1 MMRLLEGGNVFKDAD
16 GNPLTQRINQADVP
30 ATIRWVE
37 KVTGIKFPQA
47 RWLGSTGRKATS
59 GDLDLAVDV
68 NKVSKEALA
77 ALLTQFIQK
86 QKQDP
91 REWVKKGGEV
101 HLRTPIA
108 GDAKNGFVQTDFM
121 FFPNL
126 DWGTFYYGGAE
137 NSAYKGMNRNVLMSS
152 IAKQA
157 GLKVGANGMISR
169 TTNQLVD
176 GGQDPDYVA
185 QVLLGPKATRDNLR
199 NVESIYA
206 ALARDPKRDAK
217 LADFR
222 EYLAREGLEEPSLR
236 EESDV
241 SFMARLRD
249 RIVNQGM
256 YKLIEST
263 DLAEAEVK
271 GGKAKGIEHLEDLVF
286 RKGSRGI
293 REALAIVDAVG
304 QDPATTTVKW
314 DGKPAIIFG
323 RKPDGSFVLTDV
335 AGFTAKGYDGLFT
348 SPRQIAQQMAAR
360 DAAAEA
366 RGGAATR
373 TQQLTP
379 IYAELWS
386 RLEAA
391 VPKNFRGY
399 IHGDLLYMNTPPLE
413 AGNYVFTPNTIQ
425 YRIPAASEV
434 GKRIGASE
442 QGVAVHTYYDEPG
455 GAKQPVTPALMSKL
469 KPVPGLLL
477 IEPVTPQ
484 QPVKAASA
492 KIKALKQLVA
502 QHGAKID
509 QLFNPAELRQLQ
521 ITDLPALCVDYINS
535 IVANPNV
542 TGFENL
548 LPGFGE
554 FLQNKVSPRKYNN
567 IVEYLQSPR
576 SNMEGISA
584 AFSAFVL
591 LHDIKTDLQ
600 QGLDLQHPGQ
610 EGWVF
615 STPAGVAKA
624 VNRFDF
630 SRANRARNNPTQ
642 T

>member
-1 MMRLLEGGNVFKDAD
+1 MIKLIEGGNVFKDAD
-16 GNPLTQRINQADVP
+16 GTPLTQRINQADVP
-30 ATIRWVE
+30 ATIKWVE
-37 KVTGIKFPQA
+37 KVTGIKFPQE

-59 GDLDLAVDV
+59 GDLDLAVDI
-68 NKVSKEALA
+68 NQISKEDLA
-77 ALLTQFIQK
+77 ALLTQFVQK
-86 QKQDP
+86 NKQDP
-91 REWVKKGGEV
+91 RTFVKKGGEV

-108 GDAKNGFVQTDFM
+108 GDVKNGFVQTDFM

-157 GLKVGANGMISR
+157 GLKVGANGMFSR

-176 GGQDPDYVA
+176 GGMDPDYVA
-185 QVLLGPKATRDNLR
+185 QVLLGPRATRDNLR
-199 NVESIYA
+199 NVESIYS
-206 ALARDPKRDAK
+206 ALVRDPQRDAK

-222 EYLAREGLEEPSLR
+222 EYLSREGLEEPTLK

-256 YKLIEST
+256 YKLIEDT
-263 DLAEAEVK
+263 MLTEDEVK

-293 REALAIVDAVG
+293 REALAIVAAVG
-304 QDPATTTVKW
+304 QDPSTTTVKW

-323 RKPDGSFVLTDV
+323 RKADGTFILTDV
-335 AGFTAKGYDGLFT
+335 AGFTAKGYDGLFS
-348 SPRQIAQQMAAR
+348 SPQKIAQQMAAR
-360 DAAAEA
+360 DAAAA
-366 RGGAATR
+366 AKGNAATR

-379 IYAELWS
+379 IYAQLWPK
-386 RLEAA
+386 LEASL
-391 VPKNFRGY
+391 PKNFRGY
-399 IHGDLLYMNTPPLE
+399 IQGDLLYMSTPTLE
-413 AGNYVFTPNTIQ
+413 AGNYVFMPNTIE

-434 GKRIGASE
+434 GRRIGASE
-442 QGVAVHTYYDEPG
+442 EGVAVHTYYDEPG
-455 GAKQPVTPALMSKL
+455 APKQPVTPGLMGKL
-469 KPVPGLLL
+469 KSVPGLLL
-477 IEPVTPQ
+477 IEPVIPQ
-484 QPVKAASA
+484 KPVKPQSN
-492 KIKALKQLVA
+492 KIKALKQLLS
-502 QHGAKID
+502 QHGAQID

-548 LPGFGE
+548 LPGFGQY
-554 FLQNKVSPRKYNN
+554 LQNKVSPRKYNN

-576 SNMEGISA
+576 SNTEGISA

-630 SRANRARNNPTQ
+630 SRANRAKNNPA
-642 T
+642 

>member
-1 MMRLLEGGNVFKDAD
+1 MIKLIEGGNVFKDAD
-16 GNPLTQRINQADVP
+16 GTPLTQRINQADVP
-30 ATIRWVE
+30 ATIKWVE
-37 KVTGIKFPQA
+37 KVTGIKFPPE

-59 GDLDLAVDV
+59 GDLDLAVDI
-68 NKVSKEALA
+68 NQISKEDLA
-77 ALLTQFIQK
+77 ALLTQFVQK
-86 QKQDP
+86 NKQDP
-91 REWVKKGGEV
+91 RTFVKKGGEV

-108 GDAKNGFVQTDFM
+108 GDVKNGFVQTDFM

-157 GLKVGANGMISR
+157 GLKVGANGMFSR

-176 GGQDPDYVA
+176 GGMDPDYVA
-185 QVLLGPKATRDNLR
+185 QVLLGPRATRDNLR
-199 NVESIYA
+199 NVESIYS
-206 ALARDPKRDAK
+206 ALARDPQRDAK

-222 EYLAREGLEEPSLR
+222 EYLSREGIEEPTLK

-256 YKLIEST
+256 YKLIEDT
-263 DLAEAEVK
+263 MLTEDEVK

-293 REALAIVDAVG
+293 REALAIVAAVG
-304 QDPATTTVKW
+304 QDPSTTTVKW

-323 RKPDGSFVLTDV
+323 RKADGTFILTDV
-335 AGFTAKGYDGLFT
+335 AGFTAKGYDGLFS
-348 SPRQIAQQMAAR
+348 SPQKIAQQMAAR
-360 DAAAEA
+360 DAAAA
-366 RGGAATR
+366 AKGNAATR

-379 IYAELWS
+379 IYAQLWPK
-386 RLEAA
+386 LEASL
-391 VPKNFRGY
+391 PKNFRGY
-399 IHGDLLYMNTPPLE
+399 IQGDLLYMSTPTLE
-413 AGNYVFTPNTIQ
+413 AGNYVFMPNTIE

-434 GKRIGASE
+434 GRRIGASE
-442 QGVAVHTYYDEPG
+442 EGVAVHTYYDEPG
-455 GAKQPVTPALMSKL
+455 APKQPVTPGLMGKL
-469 KPVPGLLL
+469 KSVPGLLL
-477 IEPVTPQ
+477 IEPVIPQ
-484 QPVKAASA
+484 KPVKPQSN
-492 KIKALKQLVA
+492 KIKALKQLLS
-502 QHGAKID
+502 QHGAQID

-548 LPGFGE
+548 LPGFGQY
-554 FLQNKVSPRKYNN
+554 LQNKVSPRKYNN

-576 SNMEGISA
+576 SNTEGISA

-630 SRANRARNNPTQ
+630 SRANRAKNNPA
-642 T
+642 

>member
-1 MMRLLEGGNVFKDAD
+1 MIKLIEGGNVFKDAD
-16 GNPLTQRINQADVP
+16 GTPLTQRINQADVP
-30 ATIRWVE
+30 ATIKWVE
-37 KVTGIKFPQA
+37 KVTGIKFPPE

-59 GDLDLAVDV
+59 GDLDLAVDI
-68 NKVSKEALA
+68 NQISKEDLA
-77 ALLTQFIQK
+77 ALLTQFVQK
-86 QKQDP
+86 NKQDP
-91 REWVKKGGEV
+91 RTFVKKGGEV

-108 GDAKNGFVQTDFM
+108 GDVKNGFVQTDFM

-157 GLKVGANGMISR
+157 GLKVGANGMFSR

-176 GGQDPDYVA
+176 GGMDPDYVA
-185 QVLLGPKATRDNLR
+185 QVLLGPRATRDNLR
-199 NVESIYA
+199 NVESIYS
-206 ALARDPKRDAK
+206 ALVRDPQRDAK

-222 EYLAREGLEEPSLR
+222 EYLSREGLEEPTLK

-256 YKLIEST
+256 YKLIEDT
-263 DLAEAEVK
+263 MLTEDEVK

-293 REALAIVDAVG
+293 REALAIVAAVG
-304 QDPATTTVKW
+304 QDPSTTTVKW

-323 RKPDGSFVLTDV
+323 RKADGTFILTDV
-335 AGFTAKGYDGLFT
+335 AGFTAKGYDGLFS
-348 SPRQIAQQMAAR
+348 SPQKIAQQMAAR
-360 DAAAEA
+360 DAAAA
-366 RGGAATR
+366 AKGNAATR

-379 IYAELWS
+379 IYAQLWPK
-386 RLEAA
+386 LEASL
-391 VPKNFRGY
+391 PKNFRGY
-399 IHGDLLYMNTPPLE
+399 IQGDLLYMSTPTLE
-413 AGNYVFTPNTIQ
+413 AGNYVFMPNTIE

-434 GKRIGASE
+434 GRRIGASE
-442 QGVAVHTYYDEPG
+442 EGVAVHTYYDEPG
-455 GAKQPVTPALMSKL
+455 APKQPVTPGLMGKL
-469 KPVPGLLL
+469 KSVPGLLL
-477 IEPVTPQ
+477 IEPVIPQ
-484 QPVKAASA
+484 KPVKPQSN
-492 KIKALKQLVA
+492 KIKALKQLLS
-502 QHGAKID
+502 QHGAQID

-548 LPGFGE
+548 LPGFGQY
-554 FLQNKVSPRKYNN
+554 LQNKVSPRKYNN

-576 SNMEGISA
+576 SNTEGISA

-600 QGLDLQHPGQ
+600 QGLDLQHHGQ

-630 SRANRARNNPTQ
+630 SRANRAKNNPA
-642 T
+642 

>member
-1 MMRLLEGGNVFKDAD
+1 MIKLIEGGNVFKDAD
-16 GNPLTQRINQADVP
+16 GTPLTQRINQADVP
-30 ATIRWVE
+30 ATIKWVE
-37 KVTGIKFPQA
+37 KVTGIKFPPE

-59 GDLDLAVDV
+59 GDLDLAVDI
-68 NKVSKEALA
+68 NQISKEDLA
-77 ALLTQFIQK
+77 ALLTQFVQK
-86 QKQDP
+86 NKQDP
-91 REWVKKGGEV
+91 RTFVKKGGEV

-108 GDAKNGFVQTDFM
+108 GNVKNGFVQTDFM

-157 GLKVGANGMISR
+157 GLKVGANGMFSR

-176 GGQDPDYVA
+176 GGMDPDYVA
-185 QVLLGPKATRDNLR
+185 QVLLGPRATRDNLR
-199 NVESIYA
+199 NVESIYS
-206 ALARDPKRDAK
+206 ALARDPQRDAK

-222 EYLAREGLEEPSLR
+222 EYLSREGLEEPTLK

-256 YKLIEST
+256 YKLIEDT
-263 DLAEAEVK
+263 MLTEDEVK

-293 REALAIVDAVG
+293 REALAIVAAVG
-304 QDPATTTVKW
+304 QDPSTTTVKW

-323 RKPDGSFVLTDV
+323 RKADGTFILTDV
-335 AGFTAKGYDGLFT
+335 AGFTAKGYDGLFS
-348 SPRQIAQQMAAR
+348 SPQKIAQQMAAR
-360 DAAAEA
+360 DAAAA
-366 RGGAATR
+366 AKGNAATR

-379 IYAELWS
+379 IYSQLWPK
-386 RLEAA
+386 LEASL
-391 VPKNFRGY
+391 PKNFRGY
-399 IHGDLLYMNTPPLE
+399 IQGDLLYMSTPTLE
-413 AGNYVFTPNTIQ
+413 AGNYVFMPNTIE

-434 GKRIGASE
+434 GRRIGASE
-442 QGVAVHTYYDEPG
+442 EGVAVHTYYDEPG
-455 GAKQPVTPALMSKL
+455 APKQPVTPGLMGKL
-469 KPVPGLLL
+469 KSVPGLLL
-477 IEPVTPQ
+477 IEPVIPQ
-484 QPVKAASA
+484 KPVKPQST
-492 KIKALKQLVA
+492 KIKALKQLLS
-502 QHGAKID
+502 QHGAQID

-548 LPGFGE
+548 LSGFGAY
-554 FLQNKVSPRKYNN
+554 LQNKVSPRKYNN

-576 SNMEGISA
+576 SNTDGISA

-630 SRANRARNNPTQ
+630 SRANRAKNNPA
-642 T
+642 

>member
-1 MMRLLEGGNVFKDAD
+1 MIKLIEGGNVFKDAD
-16 GNPLTQRINQADVP
+16 GTPLTQRINQADVP
-30 ATIRWVE
+30 ATIKWVE
-37 KVTGIKFPQA
+37 KVTGIKFPQE

-59 GDLDLAVDV
+59 GDLDLAVDI
-68 NKVSKEALA
+68 NQISKEDLA
-77 ALLTQFIQK
+77 ALLTQFVQK
-86 QKQDP
+86 NKQDP
-91 REWVKKGGEV
+91 RTFVKKGGEV

-108 GDAKNGFVQTDFM
+108 GDVKNGFVQTDFM

-157 GLKVGANGMISR
+157 GLKVGANGMFSR

-176 GGQDPDYVA
+176 GGMDPDYVA
-185 QVLLGPKATRDNLR
+185 QVLLGPRATRDNLR
-199 NVESIYA
+199 NVESIYS
-206 ALARDPKRDAK
+206 ALVRDPQRDAK

-222 EYLAREGLEEPSLR
+222 EYLSREGLEEPTLK

-256 YKLIEST
+256 YKLIEDT
-263 DLAEAEVK
+263 MLTEDEVK

-293 REALAIVDAVG
+293 REALAIVAAVG
-304 QDPATTTVKW
+304 QDPSTTTVKW

-323 RKPDGSFVLTDV
+323 RKADGTFILTDV
-335 AGFTAKGYDGLFT
+335 AGFTAKGYDGLFS
-348 SPRQIAQQMAAR
+348 SPQKIAQQMAAR
-360 DAAAEA
+360 DAAAA
-366 RGGAATR
+366 AKGNAATR

-379 IYAELWS
+379 IYAQLWPK
-386 RLEAA
+386 LEASL
-391 VPKNFRGY
+391 PKNFRGY
-399 IHGDLLYMNTPPLE
+399 IQGDLLYMSTPTLE
-413 AGNYVFTPNTIQ
+413 AGNYVFMPNTIE

-434 GKRIGASE
+434 GRRIGASE
-442 QGVAVHTYYDEPG
+442 EGVTVHTYYDEPG
-455 GAKQPVTPALMSKL
+455 APKQPVTPGLMGKL
-469 KPVPGLLL
+469 KSVPGLLL
-477 IEPVTPQ
+477 IEPVIPQ
-484 QPVKAASA
+484 KPVKPQSN
-492 KIKALKQLVA
+492 KIKALKQLLS
-502 QHGAKID
+502 QHGAQID

-548 LPGFGE
+548 LPGFGQY
-554 FLQNKVSPRKYNN
+554 LQNKVSPRKYNN

-576 SNMEGISA
+576 SNTEGISA

-630 SRANRARNNPTQ
+630 SRANRAKNNPA
-642 T
+642 

>member
-1 MMRLLEGGNVFKDAD
+1 MIKLIEGGNVFKDAD
-16 GNPLTQRINQADVP
+16 GTPLTQRINQADVP
-30 ATIRWVE
+30 ATIKWVE
-37 KVTGIKFPQA
+37 KVTGIKFPPE

-59 GDLDLAVDV
+59 GDLDLAVDI
-68 NKVSKEALA
+68 NQISKEDLA
-77 ALLTQFIQK
+77 ALLTQFVQK
-86 QKQDP
+86 NKQDP
-91 REWVKKGGEV
+91 RTFVKKGGEV

-108 GDAKNGFVQTDFM
+108 GDDKNGFVQTDFM

-157 GLKVGANGMISR
+157 GLKVGANGMFSR

-176 GGQDPDYVA
+176 GGMDPDYVA
-185 QVLLGPKATRDNLR
+185 QVLLGPRATRDNLR
-199 NVESIYA
+199 NVESIYS
-206 ALARDPKRDAK
+206 ALVRDPQRDAK

-222 EYLAREGLEEPSLR
+222 EYLSREGLEEPTLK

-256 YKLIEST
+256 YKLIEDT
-263 DLAEAEVK
+263 MLTEDEVK

-293 REALAIVDAVG
+293 REALAIVAAVG
-304 QDPATTTVKW
+304 QDPSTTTVKW

-323 RKPDGSFVLTDV
+323 RKADGTFILTDV
-335 AGFTAKGYDGLFT
+335 AGFTAKGYDGLFS
-348 SPRQIAQQMAAR
+348 SPQKIAQQMAAR
-360 DAAAEA
+360 DAAAA
-366 RGGAATR
+366 AKGNAATR

-379 IYAELWS
+379 IYAQLWPK
-386 RLEAA
+386 LEASL
-391 VPKNFRGY
+391 PKNFRGY
-399 IHGDLLYMNTPPLE
+399 IQGDLLYMSTPTLE
-413 AGNYVFTPNTIQ
+413 AGNYVFMPNTIE

-434 GKRIGASE
+434 GRRIGASE
-442 QGVAVHTYYDEPG
+442 EGVAVHTYYDEPG
-455 GAKQPVTPALMSKL
+455 APKQPVTPGLMGKL
-469 KPVPGLLL
+469 KSVPGLLL
-477 IEPVTPQ
+477 IEPVIPQ
-484 QPVKAASA
+484 KPVKPQSN
-492 KIKALKQLVA
+492 KIKALKQLLS
-502 QHGAKID
+502 QHGAQID

-548 LPGFGE
+548 LPGFGQY
-554 FLQNKVSPRKYNN
+554 LQNKVSPRKYNN

-576 SNMEGISA
+576 SNTEGISA

-630 SRANRARNNPTQ
+630 SRANRAKNNPA
-642 T
+642 

>member
-1 MMRLLEGGNVFKDAD
+1 MIKLIEGGNVFKDAD
-16 GNPLTQRINQADVP
+16 GTPLTQRINQSDVP
-30 ATIRWVE
+30 ATIKWVE
-37 KVTGIKFPQA
+37 KVTGIKFPPE

-59 GDLDLAVDV
+59 GDLDLAVDI
-68 NKVSKEALA
+68 NQISKEDLA
-77 ALLTQFIQK
+77 ALLTQFVQK
-86 QKQDP
+86 NKQDP
-91 REWVKKGGEV
+91 RTFVKKGGEV

-108 GDAKNGFVQTDFM
+108 GNVKNGFVQTDFM

-157 GLKVGANGMISR
+157 GLKVGANGMFSR

-176 GGQDPDYVA
+176 GGMDPDYVA
-185 QVLLGPKATRDNLR
+185 QVLLGPRATRDNLR
-199 NVESIYA
+199 NVESIYS
-206 ALARDPKRDAK
+206 ALARDPQRDAK

-222 EYLAREGLEEPSLR
+222 EYLSREGLEEPTLK

-256 YKLIEST
+256 YKLIEDT
-263 DLAEAEVK
+263 MLTEDEVK

-293 REALAIVDAVG
+293 REALAIVAAVG
-304 QDPATTTVKW
+304 QDPSTTTVKW

-323 RKPDGSFVLTDV
+323 RKADGTFILTDV
-335 AGFTAKGYDGLFT
+335 AGFTAKGYDGLFS
-348 SPRQIAQQMAAR
+348 SPQKIAQQMAAR
-360 DAAAEA
+360 DAAAA
-366 RGGAATR
+366 AKGNAATR

-379 IYAELWS
+379 IYAQLWPK
-386 RLEAA
+386 LEASL
-391 VPKNFRGY
+391 PKNFRGY
-399 IHGDLLYMNTPPLE
+399 IQGDLLYMSTPTLE
-413 AGNYVFTPNTIQ
+413 AGNYVFMPNTIE

-434 GKRIGASE
+434 GRRIGASE
-442 QGVAVHTYYDEPG
+442 EGVAVHTYYDEPG
-455 GAKQPVTPALMSKL
+455 APKQPVTPGLMGQL
-469 KPVPGLLL
+469 KSVPGLLL
-477 IEPVTPQ
+477 IEPVIPQ
-484 QPVKAASA
+484 KPVKPQSN
-492 KIKALKQLVA
+492 KIKALKQLLS
-502 QHGAKID
+502 QHGAQID

-548 LPGFGE
+548 LPGFGQY
-554 FLQNKVSPRKYNN
+554 LQNKVSPRKYNN

-576 SNMEGISA
+576 SNTEGISA

-630 SRANRARNNPTQ
+630 SRANRARNNPA
-642 T
+642 

>member
-1 MMRLLEGGNVFKDAD
+1 MIKLIEGGNVFKDAD
-16 GNPLTQRINQADVP
+16 GTPLTQRINQADVP
-30 ATIRWVE
+30 ATIKWVE
-37 KVTGIKFPQA
+37 KVTGIKFPQE

-59 GDLDLAVDV
+59 GDLDLAVDI
-68 NKVSKEALA
+68 NQISKEDLA
-77 ALLTQFIQK
+77 ALLTQFVQK
-86 QKQDP
+86 NKQDP
-91 REWVKKGGEV
+91 RTFVKKGGEV

-108 GDAKNGFVQTDFM
+108 GNVKNGFVQTDFM

-157 GLKVGANGMISR
+157 GLKVGANGMFSR

-176 GGQDPDYVA
+176 GGMDPDYVA
-185 QVLLGPKATRDNLR
+185 QVLLGPRATRDNLR
-199 NVESIYA
+199 NVESIYS
-206 ALARDPKRDAK
+206 ALARDPQRDAK

-222 EYLAREGLEEPSLR
+222 EYLSREGLEEPTLK

-256 YKLIEST
+256 YKLIEDT
-263 DLAEAEVK
+263 MLTEDEVK

-293 REALAIVDAVG
+293 REALAIVAAVG
-304 QDPATTTVKW
+304 QDPSTTTVKW

-323 RKPDGSFVLTDV
+323 RKADGTFILTDV
-335 AGFTAKGYDGLFT
+335 AGFTAKGYDGLFS
-348 SPRQIAQQMAAR
+348 SPQKIAQQMAAR
-360 DAAAEA
+360 DAAAA
-366 RGGAATR
+366 AKGNAATR

-379 IYAELWS
+379 IYAQLWPK
-386 RLEAA
+386 LEASL
-391 VPKNFRGY
+391 PKNFRGY
-399 IHGDLLYMNTPPLE
+399 IQGDLLYMSTPTLE
-413 AGNYVFTPNTIQ
+413 AGNYVFMPNTIE

-434 GKRIGASE
+434 GRRIGASE
-442 QGVAVHTYYDEPG
+442 EGVAVHTYYDEPG
-455 GAKQPVTPALMSKL
+455 APKQPVTPGLMGKL
-469 KPVPGLLL
+469 KSVPGLLL
-477 IEPVTPQ
+477 IEPVIPQ
-484 QPVKAASA
+484 KPVKPQSN
-492 KIKALKQLVA
+492 KIKALKQLLS
-502 QHGAKID
+502 QHGAQID

-548 LPGFGE
+548 LPGFGQY
-554 FLQNKVSPRKYNN
+554 LQNKVSPRKYNN

-576 SNMEGISA
+576 SNTEGISA

-630 SRANRARNNPTQ
+630 SRANRAKNNPA
-642 T
+642 

>member
-1 MMRLLEGGNVFKDAD
+1 MIKLIEGGNVFKDAD
-16 GNPLTQRINQADVP
+16 GTPLTQRINQADVP
-30 ATIRWVE
+30 ATIKWVE
-37 KVTGIKFPQA
+37 KVTGIKFPQE

-59 GDLDLAVDV
+59 GDLDLAVDI
-68 NKVSKEALA
+68 NQISKEDLA
-77 ALLTQFIQK
+77 ALLTQFVQK
-86 QKQDP
+86 NKQDP
-91 REWVKKGGEV
+91 RTFVKKGGEV

-108 GDAKNGFVQTDFM
+108 GDVKNGFVQTDFM

-157 GLKVGANGMISR
+157 GLKVGANGMFSR

-176 GGQDPDYVA
+176 GGMDPDYVA
-185 QVLLGPKATRDNLR
+185 QVLLGPRATRDNLR
-199 NVESIYA
+199 NVESIYS
-206 ALARDPKRDAK
+206 ALARDPQRDAK

-222 EYLAREGLEEPSLR
+222 EYLSREGLEEPTLK

-256 YKLIEST
+256 YKLIEDT
-263 DLAEAEVK
+263 MLTEDEVK

-293 REALAIVDAVG
+293 REALAIVAAVG
-304 QDPATTTVKW
+304 QDPSTTTVKW

-323 RKPDGSFVLTDV
+323 RKADGTFILTDV
-335 AGFTAKGYDGLFT
+335 AGFTAKGYDGLFS
-348 SPRQIAQQMAAR
+348 SPQKIAQQMAAR
-360 DAAAEA
+360 DAAAA
-366 RGGAATR
+366 AKGNAATR

-379 IYAELWS
+379 IYAQLWPK
-386 RLEAA
+386 LEASL
-391 VPKNFRGY
+391 PKNFRGY
-399 IHGDLLYMNTPPLE
+399 IQGDLLYMSTPTLE
-413 AGNYVFTPNTIQ
+413 AGNYVFMPNTIE

-434 GKRIGASE
+434 GRRIGASE
-442 QGVAVHTYYDEPG
+442 EGVAVHTYYDEPG
-455 GAKQPVTPALMSKL
+455 APKQPVTPGLMGKL
-469 KPVPGLLL
+469 KSVPGLLL
-477 IEPVTPQ
+477 IEPVIPQ
-484 QPVKAASA
+484 KPVKPQSN
-492 KIKALKQLVA
+492 KIKALKQLLS
-502 QHGAKID
+502 QHGAQID

-548 LPGFGE
+548 LPGFGQY
-554 FLQNKVSPRKYNN
+554 LQNKVSPRKYNN

-576 SNMEGISA
+576 SNTEGISA

-630 SRANRARNNPTQ
+630 SRANRAKNNPA
-642 T
+642 

>member
-37 KVTGIKFPQA
+37 KVTGIRFPQD

-68 NKVSKEALA
+68 NDISKEELA

-91 REWVKKGGEV
+91 RSWVKKAGEV

-108 GDAKNGFVQTDFM
+108 GDPKKGFVQTDFM
-121 FFPNL
+121 FFPDL

-157 GLKVGANGMISR
+157 GLKVGANGMLSR
-169 TTNQLVD
+169 TTNQLVP

-185 QVLLGPKATRDNLR
+185 KVLLGPTATRDNLK

-206 ALARDPKRDAK
+206 ALARDPDRDAK

-222 EYLAREGLEEPSLR
+222 EYLKREGLEEPSLK

-241 SFMARLRD
+241 SFLARLRD

-256 YKLIEST
+256 YKLIESS
-263 DLAEAEVK
+263 EFSEQEVQ

-293 REALAIVDAVG
+293 REALAIIDAVG
-304 QDPATTTVKW
+304 QDVSTTTVKW

-323 RKPDGSFVLTDV
+323 RKPNGEFVLTDV
-335 AGFTAKGYDGLFT
+335 AGFTARGYDGLFT
-348 SPRQIAQQMAAR
+348 SPQQIAQQMAAR

-379 IYAELWS
+379 IYATLWPQ
-386 RLEAA
+386 LEAA

-399 IHGDLLYMNTPPLE
+399 IQGDLLYMTTPPLE
-413 AGNYVFTPNTIQ
+413 AGNYVFRPNTIE
-425 YRIPAASEV
+425 YRIPAGSEV

-442 QGVAVHTYYDEPG
+442 QGVAVHTYYTEPG
-455 GAKQPVTPALMSKL
+455 AAKQPVTPALMSKL

-484 QPVKAASA
+484 QPVRAANA
-492 KIKALKQLVA
+492 KIRSLRQLVA

-521 ITDLPALCVDYINS
+521 ITDLPSLCVDYINS
-535 IVANPNV
+535 LVANPNI

-554 FLQNKVSPRKYNN
+554 FLQARVSPRKYNN

-584 AFSAFVL
+584 AFTAFVL

-600 QGLDLQHPGQ
+600 QALDLQHPGQ

-630 SRANRARNNPTQ
+630 SRANRARNNPAQ
-642 T
+642 A

>member
-1 MMRLLEGGNVFKDAD
+1 MIKLIEGGNVFKDAD
-16 GNPLTQRINQADVP
+16 GTPLTQRINQADVP
-30 ATIRWVE
+30 ATIKWVE
-37 KVTGIKFPQA
+37 KVTGIKFPPE

-59 GDLDLAVDV
+59 GDLDLAVDI
-68 NKVSKEALA
+68 NQISKEDLA
-77 ALLTQFIQK
+77 ALLTQFVQK
-86 QKQDP
+86 NKQDP
-91 REWVKKGGEV
+91 RTFVKKGGEV

-108 GDAKNGFVQTDFM
+108 GNVKNGFVQTDFM

-157 GLKVGANGMISR
+157 GLKVGANGMFSR

-176 GGQDPDYVA
+176 GGMDPDYVA
-185 QVLLGPKATRDNLR
+185 QVLLGPRATRDNLR
-199 NVESIYA
+199 NVESIYS
-206 ALARDPKRDAK
+206 ALARDPRRDAK

-222 EYLAREGLEEPSLR
+222 EYLSREGLEEPTLK
-236 EESDV
+236 EASDV

-256 YKLIEST
+256 YKLIEDT
-263 DLAEAEVK
+263 MLTEDEVK

-293 REALAIVDAVG
+293 REALAIVAAVG
-304 QDPATTTVKW
+304 QDPSTTTVKW

-323 RKPDGSFVLTDV
+323 RKADGTFILTDV
-335 AGFTAKGYDGLFT
+335 AGFTAKGYDGLFS
-348 SPRQIAQQMAAR
+348 SPQKIAQQMAAR
-360 DAAAEA
+360 DAAAA
-366 RGGAATR
+366 AKGNAATR

-379 IYAELWS
+379 IYAQLWPK
-386 RLEAA
+386 LEASL
-391 VPKNFRGY
+391 PKNFRGY
-399 IHGDLLYMNTPPLE
+399 IQGDLLYMSTPTLE
-413 AGNYVFTPNTIQ
+413 AGNYVFMPNTIE

-434 GKRIGASE
+434 GRRIGASE
-442 QGVAVHTYYDEPG
+442 EGVAVHTYYDEPG
-455 GAKQPVTPALMSKL
+455 APKQPVTPGLMGKL
-469 KPVPGLLL
+469 KSVPGLLL
-477 IEPVTPQ
+477 IEPVIPQ
-484 QPVKAASA
+484 KPVKPQST
-492 KIKALKQLVA
+492 KIKALKQLLS
-502 QHGAKID
+502 QHGAQID

-548 LPGFGE
+548 LSGFGAY
-554 FLQNKVSPRKYNN
+554 LQNKVSPRKYNN

-576 SNMEGISA
+576 SNTEGISA

-630 SRANRARNNPTQ
+630 SRANRAKNNPA
-642 T
+642 

>member
-16 GNPLTQRINQADVP
+16 GNPLTQRIDQADVP
-30 ATIRWVE
+30 ATIKWVE
-37 KVTGIKFPQA
+37 RVTGIQFPQD

-59 GDLDLAVDV
+59 GDLDLAVDISE
-68 NKVSKEALA
+68 VSKEDLA
-77 ALLTQFIQK
+77 SRLTQFVQGS
-86 QKQDP
+86 KQDP
-91 REWVKKGGEV
+91 KTFVKKAGEV
-101 HLRTPIA
+101 HFRTPIA
-108 GDAKNGFVQTDFM
+108 GDPRRGFVQTDFM

-157 GLKVGANGMISR
+157 GLKVGANGMFSR

-176 GGQDPDYVA
+176 GGLDPDYVA

-206 ALARDPKRDAK
+206 ALKKDPNRDAK
-217 LADFR
+217 LPDFR
-222 EYLAREGLEEPSLR
+222 EYLGREGLEEPSLR
-236 EESDV
+236 EETEV
-241 SFMARLRD
+241 NFLARLRD

-263 DLAEAEVK
+263 EFTEAEVK

-293 REALAIVDAVG
+293 REALAIVAAVG

-323 RKPDGSFVLTDV
+323 RQDDGSFVLTDV
-335 AGFTAKGYDGLFT
+335 AGFTAKGYNGLFT

-360 DAAAEA
+360 DAAAA
-366 RGGAATR
+366 AKGGAATR
-373 TQQLTP
+373 TEQLTP
-379 IYAELWS
+379 IYTTLWPQ
-386 RLEAA
+386 LEAA
-391 VPKNFRGY
+391 VPKKFRGF
-399 IHGDLLYMNTPPLE
+399 IHGDLLYMTTPPLQ
-413 AGNYVFTPNTIQ
+413 AGNYVFQPNTIE
-425 YRIPAASEV
+425 YRIPAASDV
-434 GKRIGASE
+434 GRRIGSSE
-442 QGVAVHTYYDEPG
+442 QGVAVHTYYAEPG
-455 GAKQPVTPALMSKL
+455 APKQPVTPQIMSQL
-469 KPVPGLLL
+469 KPVPSLLL

-484 QPVKAASA
+484 QPVRAESA
-492 KIKALKQLVA
+492 KIRAVKQLLA
-502 QHGAKID
+502 QHGSDID

-521 ITDLPALCVDYINS
+521 ITDLPTLCVDYINS
-535 IVANPNV
+535 LVANPAV

-548 LPGFGE
+548 LAGFGTY
-554 FLQNKVSPRKYNN
+554 LQNKVTPRKYNN

-576 SNMEGISA
+576 SNAQGLQA

-630 SRANRARNNPTQ
+630 SRANRARNLPA
-642 T
+642 

>member
-1 MMRLLEGGNVFKDAD
+1 MIKLIEGGNVFKDAD
-16 GNPLTQRINQADVP
+16 GTPLTQRINQADVP
-30 ATIRWVE
+30 ATIKWVE
-37 KVTGIKFPQA
+37 KVTGIKFPPE

-59 GDLDLAVDV
+59 GDLDLAVDI
-68 NKVSKEALA
+68 NQISKEDLA
-77 ALLTQFIQK
+77 ALLTQFVQK
-86 QKQDP
+86 NKQDP
-91 REWVKKGGEV
+91 RTFVKKGGEV

-108 GDAKNGFVQTDFM
+108 GNVKNGFVQTDFM

-157 GLKVGANGMISR
+157 GLKVGANGMFSR

-176 GGQDPDYVA
+176 GGMDPDYVA
-185 QVLLGPKATRDNLR
+185 QVLLGPRATRDNLR
-199 NVESIYA
+199 NVESIYS
-206 ALARDPKRDAK
+206 ALARDPQRDAK

-222 EYLAREGLEEPSLR
+222 EYLSREGLEEPTLK

-256 YKLIEST
+256 YKLIEDT
-263 DLAEAEVK
+263 MLTEDEVK

-293 REALAIVDAVG
+293 REALAIVAAVG
-304 QDPATTTVKW
+304 QDPSTTTVKW

-323 RKPDGSFVLTDV
+323 RKADGTFILTDV
-335 AGFTAKGYDGLFT
+335 AGFTAKGYDGLFS
-348 SPRQIAQQMAAR
+348 SPQKIAQQMAAR
-360 DAAAEA
+360 DAAAA
-366 RGGAATR
+366 AKGNAATR

-379 IYAELWS
+379 IYAQLWPK
-386 RLEAA
+386 LEASL
-391 VPKNFRGY
+391 PKNFRGY
-399 IHGDLLYMNTPPLE
+399 IQGDLLYMSTPTLE
-413 AGNYVFTPNTIQ
+413 AGNYVFMPNTIE

-434 GKRIGASE
+434 GRRIGASE
-442 QGVAVHTYYDEPG
+442 EGVAVHTYYDEPG
-455 GAKQPVTPALMSKL
+455 APKQPVTPGLMGKL
-469 KPVPGLLL
+469 KSVPGLLL
-477 IEPVTPQ
+477 IEPVIPQ
-484 QPVKAASA
+484 KPVKPQST
-492 KIKALKQLVA
+492 KIKALKQLLS
-502 QHGAKID
+502 QHGAQID

-548 LPGFGE
+548 LSGFGAY
-554 FLQNKVSPRKYNN
+554 LQNKVSPRKYNN

-576 SNMEGISA
+576 SNTDGISA

-630 SRANRARNNPTQ
+630 SRANRAKNNPA
-642 T
+642 